1 MDHSQ
6 VPELLERPQL
16 HRMCSR
22 YFEGA
27 KMKIELDLNDN
38 ELSILKGSISR
49 AIDSNLKFLCDE
61 FVHEQKKDEVKREN
75 SILCGILTKVN
86 KQTQRRISL

>member
-1 MDHSQ
+1 
-6 VPELLERPQL
+6 
-16 HRMCSR
+16 
-22 YFEGA
+22 
-27 KMKIELDLNDN
+27 MKIELDLNDN
-38 ELSILKGSISR
+38 ELSILKGTINR
-49 AIDSNLKFLCDE
+49 VIDSNLNFLCNE

>member
-1 MDHSQ
+1 M
-6 VPELLERPQL
+6 
-16 HRMCSR
+16 
-22 YFEGA
+22 

-38 ELSILKGSISR
+38 ELSILKWAINR

-75 SILCGILTKVN
+75 GILCGILTKVN
-86 KQTQRRISL
+86 KQTQRRITL

>member
-1 MDHSQ
+1 
-6 VPELLERPQL
+6 
-16 HRMCSR
+16 
-22 YFEGA
+22 
-27 KMKIELDLNDN
+27 MKIELDLNDN
-38 ELSILKGSISR
+38 EIHILKVALDR
-49 AIDSNLKFLCDE
+49 AISSNFIFICSE